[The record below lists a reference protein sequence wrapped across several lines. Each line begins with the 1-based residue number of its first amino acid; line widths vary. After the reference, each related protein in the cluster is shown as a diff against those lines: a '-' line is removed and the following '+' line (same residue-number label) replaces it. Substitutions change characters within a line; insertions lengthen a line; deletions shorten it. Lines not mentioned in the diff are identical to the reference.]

1 MDARNGRKA
10 RPPLDQDALERLAL
24 RYVGRFA
31 TTRAKLRT
39 YLGRKLRERGWNG
52 NREADVEGIVERF
65 AGLGYVDDA
74 AFALSKSR
82 SLSARG
88 YGAGRVGLALR
99 AAGVG
104 DADGAAARDLAAEQ
118 AVDAALRFARKRR
131 IGPFAAE
138 KIADPRQRERA
149 LSAMIRAGHA
159 FALAK
164 SILDLAPG
172 TALNPDDLFD
182 ESRTDID

>member
-10 RPPLDQDALERLAL
+10 RAPLDQDALERLAL
-24 RYVGRFA
+24 RYVERFA
-31 TTRAKLRT
+31 TTRSKLGD
-39 YLGRKLRERGWNG
+39 YLTRKLRERGWKG
-52 NREADVEGIVERF
+52 DAAADVDGMVQRL

-88 YGAGRVGLALR
+88 YGAGRIGLALR
-99 AAGVG
+99 VAGV
-104 DADGAAARDLAAEQ
+104 DEADGAAAKAH
-118 AVDAALRFARKRR
+118 AVDQSVEAALRFARKRR
-131 IGPFAAE
+131 IGPFAPE
-138 KIADPRQRERA
+138 IADPKQRERA

-164 SILDLAPG
+164 SILDLRPG
-172 TALNPDDLFD
+172 TELNPDDLFD
-182 ESRTDID
+182 ESRTAID

>member
-10 RPPLDQDALERLAL
+10 RPPLDQDTLERFAL
-24 RYVGRFA
+24 RYVERFA
-31 TTRAKLRT
+31 TTRAKLAT
-39 YLGRKLRERGWNG
+39 YLTRKLRERGWTG
-52 NREADVEGIVERF
+52 EREADVEAVVERL

-74 AFALSKSR
+74 GFALSKSR

-88 YGAGRVGLALR
+88 YGAARVRMALR

-104 DADGAAARDLAAEQ
+104 DADGAAAKEHAAEQ

-131 IGPFAAE
+131 LGPFASE
-138 KIADPRQRERA
+138 RSDPRDRERA
-149 LSAMIRAGHA
+149 LAAMIRAGHG

-172 TALNPDDLFD
+172 SQPDAAALFD
-182 ESRTDID
+182 ESRNALD

>member
-1 MDARNGRKA
+1 MDARNGRKG
-10 RPPLDQDALERLAL
+10 RPPLDQEALERLAL
-24 RYVGRFA
+24 RYVERFA
-31 TTRAKLRT
+31 TTRSKLGA
-39 YLGRKLRERGWNG
+39 YLTRKLRERGWSG
-52 NREADVEGIVERF
+52 EREADVQAIVERI

-82 SLSARG
+82 SLSAGG

-99 AAGVG
+99 VAGVG
-104 DADGAAARDLAAEQ
+104 DADGAAAKEHAAEN

-131 IGPFAAE
+131 IGPFASE
-138 KIADPRQRERA
+138 RPDPKQRERA

-164 SILDLAPG
+164 SILDLPPG
-172 TALNPDDLFD
+172 AELNSDDLFD
-182 ESRTDID
+182 ESRATLD

>member
-24 RYVGRFA
+24 RYVERFA
-31 TTRAKLRT
+31 TTRSKLGA
-39 YLGRKLRERGWNG
+39 YLTRKLRERGLKNG
-52 NREADVEGIVERF
+52 STANIEGIVEKL

-74 AFALSKSR
+74 AFALSKAR

-99 AAGVG
+99 IAGVG
-104 DADGAAARDLAAEQ
+104 DADGAEAKELAAAQ

-131 IGPFAAE
+131 IGPFASE
-138 KIADPRQRERA
+138 HADPKQRERI

-164 SILDLAPG
+164 SILDLPPG
-172 TALNPDDLFD
+172 SELNPDDLFD
-182 ESRTDID
+182 ESRATID

>member
-24 RYVGRFA
+24 RYVERFA
-31 TTRAKLRT
+31 TTRSKLGA
-39 YLGRKLRERGWNG
+39 YLTRKLRERGWNG
-52 NREADVEGIVERF
+52 EREADVEAIAERL

-74 AFALSKSR
+74 AFALSKAR

-99 AAGVG
+99 IAGVG
-104 DADGAAARDLAAEQ
+104 EVDGAAAKELAAGQ
-118 AVDAALRFARKRR
+118 AADAALRFARKRR
-131 IGPFAAE
+131 IGPFASE
-138 KIADPRQRERA
+138 RPDPKQRERA

-164 SILDLAPG
+164 SILDLSPG
-172 TALNPDDLFD
+172 TELNPDDLFD
-182 ESRTDID
+182 ESRSTID

>member
-1 MDARNGRKA
+1 MNARNGRKA

-24 RYVGRFA
+24 RYVERFA
-31 TTRAKLRT
+31 TTRSKLGA
-39 YLGRKLRERGWNG
+39 YLARKLRERGWSG
-52 NREADVEGIVERF
+52 ERDADVQAIVDRI

-74 AFALSKSR
+74 AFAMSKSR

-88 YGAGRVGLALR
+88 YGAARVELALR
-99 AAGVG
+99 IAGVA
-104 DADGAAARDLAAEQ
+104 DADGAAAKSHAADQ

-131 IGPFAAE
+131 IGPFASETAE
-138 KIADPRQRERA
+138 PKQRERA

-164 SILDLAPG
+164 SIVDMAPG
-172 TALNPDDLFD
+172 SALNPEDLFD
-182 ESRTDID
+182 QGGGVID